1 MSLGQVLVRWH
12 TTEFSLLMKH
22 LNAHLEFS
30 IHFANHLNQ
39 EQSQLHEALET
50 LPTPHDSS

>member
-30 IHFANHLNQ
+30 THFANRLNP
-39 EQSQLHEALET
+39 EPSQLLEA
-50 LPTPHDSS
+50 

>member
-1 MSLGQVLVRWH
+1 MV
-12 TTEFSLLMKH
+12 FSLLMKRQ
-22 LNAHLEFS
+22 NAPLEFS

>member
-30 IHFANHLNQ
+30 THFANRLNP
-39 EQSQLHEALET
+39 EPSQLHEA
-50 LPTPHDSS
+50 